1 MRGKITGLALRHL
14 ATAVYVLGAGG
25 IILLVLEVGK
35 GIQLHPYIQNP
46 LISYGGAIEVG
57 ALTVLAFLAARLI
70 DRASKKIYP
79 RLDRARGWGELVE

>member
-1 MRGKITGLALRHL
+1 MRGKTAGLGLRFL
-14 ATAVYVLGAGG
+14 ATAGYITVAMG
-25 IILLVLEVGK
+25 IILVVLEVGK
-35 GIQLHPYIQNP
+35 GIQIHPYIQDP
-46 LISYGGAIEVG
+46 LVSYGGAIEVG

>member
-14 ATAVYVLGAGG
+14 ATAGYVVGVMG

-35 GIQLHPYIQNP
+35 GMQLHPYIQNP

>member
-14 ATAVYVLGAGG
+14 ATAVYVVGAGG

-35 GIQLHPYIQNP
+35 GMQLHPYIQNP

>member
-14 ATAVYVLGAGG
+14 ATAVYVVGAGG

-70 DRASKKIYP
+70 DRVSKKIYP

>member
-1 MRGKITGLALRHL
+1 MRGKITGLALRYL
-14 ATAVYVLGAGG
+14 ATAGYVSGAGG

-35 GIQLHPYIQNP
+35 GMQLHPYIQNP

>member
-1 MRGKITGLALRHL
+1 MRGKTAGLGLRFL
-14 ATAVYVLGAGG
+14 ATAGYITGVMG
-25 IILLVLEVGK
+25 IILLVLEIGK
-35 GIQLHPYIQNP
+35 GLQIHPYIQDP

-79 RLDRARGWGELVE
+79 PLDRGRGWGELVE

>member
-14 ATAVYVLGAGG
+14 ATAVYVVGAGG

>member
-1 MRGKITGLALRHL
+1 MHGKITGLGLRYL
-14 ATAVYVLGAGG
+14 ATAVYVSGSGG
-25 IILLVLEVGK
+25 IILLVLEIGK

>member
-1 MRGKITGLALRHL
+1 MLGKSAGLGLRCL
-14 ATAVYVLGAGG
+14 ATAGYVSGAAG

-35 GIQLHPYIQNP
+35 GIQIHPFVQDP

>member
-14 ATAVYVLGAGG
+14 ATAVYVSGAMG
-25 IILLVLEVGK
+25 IILFVLEVGK
-35 GIQLHPYIQNP
+35 GMQLHPYIQNP

>member
-14 ATAVYVLGAGG
+14 ATAVYVVGAGG
-25 IILLVLEVGK
+25 IILLMLEVGK